1 MQPDVTDQFEIVA
14 LSGTSGGAI
23 CATLAWSAMLDG
35 DPTVAAPRLEKFWKA
50 NSASSPFERMVNSS
64 LLAANRL
71 ADYIAMPALSPYD
84 NPGASM
90 GLNYFRSLLVDSID
104 FERLSALAADQGDRA
119 PVLLLGGVDVLSG
132 DFHAFDSRNGEISA
146 DAILASA
153 AIPTLFQ
160 TVHVDGGAYWD
171 GLFSQNPPVHDLL
184 DADPDEIWVIQIN
197 PKARATEPRSMTEIV
212 DRRNELSGNLSL
224 YQELRHIEEIDQLIE
239 DGFLVGGKYRPTAL
253 RLMEM
258 ERSPTSQV
266 QGTVSKLNRDPDFL
280 ADLIDR
286 GGAGRTCSPR
296 RWASSAPGCPATST
310 GCWSS
315 SRRTVS
321 SAHRPRSPNYRSA
334 RAAWTRCERS
344 SANGSRTRVQ
354 VDLTHTQVASD
365 RIEWRVR
372 STSPGRRPRGSRAA
386 RWWRSAAARSWRST
400 SGRSARR
407 ARPVRA
413 DAAAI
418 GCRDAGCMCDDDR
431 RDSAAVRPAAPALL
445 TGALRDRP
453 A

>member
-23 CATLAWSAMLDG
+23 CATLAWSALLDG
-35 DPTVAAPRLEKFWKA
+35 VPTVAAPRLEKFWKA

-104 FERLSALAADQGDRA
+104 FDRLSALAADQGDRA

-132 DFHAFDSRNGEISA
+132 DFHAFDSRKGEISA

-239 DGFLVGGKYRPTAL
+239 DGFLVGGKYRPTTL

-266 QGTVSKLNRDPDFL
+266 HGTVSKLNRDPDFL

-286 GGAGRTCSPR
+286 GGRRADLFSASLSFERAWVAGDVDGLLEFFAADCEFRSQ
-296 RWASSAPGCPATST
+296 APFAELPV
-310 GCWSS
+310 
-315 SRRTVS
+315 SRGLDAV
-321 SAHRPRSPNYRSA
+321 
-334 RAAWTRCERS
+334 RAFVGERL
-344 SANGSRTRVQ
+344 ATRVK

-372 STSPGRRPRGSRAA
+372 STSAAGGRRIEGSAVVEIRNGKVVAFHVGPVGA
-386 RWWRSAAARSWRST
+386 PST
-400 SGRSARR
+400 PG
-407 ARPVRA
+407 P
-413 DAAAI
+413 
-418 GCRDAGCMCDDDR
+418 G
-431 RDSAAVRPAAPALL
+431 
-445 TGALRDRP
+445 
-453 A
+453 